1 MKHFVRKISIVFL
14 MLLLSTSLNAKAR
27 KTIKKKVKKNAK
39 EAAEKVVQAPQY
51 PKAIVTL
58 SPSAAE
64 ILYAIG
70 AQDQIVAVSEFTDYP
85 PEAAQKPV
93 VGGFDGKTLSIETII
108 SYEPDFVYL
117 TEGMHNFLIDSLN
130 SYGIK
135 WYLSNPT
142 SVTAIENEILEIG
155 ELTGHAD
162 EASLVVAQM
171 AEKLSTAYVPEAA
184 KTEDDEVETLDNTIN
199 IYYEVWNSPFMSAGA
214 SSFIN
219 DIIVHAGG
227 KNIFDDLTDA
237 YPMVS
242 EESII
247 ARAPDV
253 ILIPKSTG
261 ISADDVKARVGWS
274 SIPAVENNRIFLI
287 DDNLYSRPSPRVADV
302 ILELAELLN
311 Q

>member
-1 MKHFVRKISIVFL
+1 MKYLTRKASLVIL
-14 MLLLSTSLNAKAR
+14 MLALSMTLSAKSK
-27 KTIKKKVKKNAK
+27 KTITKKVKKNAK
-39 EAAEKVVQAPQY
+39 GAAEKVVAAPQY

-85 PEAAQKPV
+85 PEAAEKPV

-108 SYEPDFVYL
+108 SFEPDFVYL
-117 TEGMHNFLIDSLN
+117 TEGMHNFLIESLD

-142 SVTAIENEILEIG
+142 SVTQIETEILDIG
-155 ELTGHAD
+155 EITGHQD
-162 EASLVVAQM
+162 EAAIVVAQM
-171 AEKLSTAYVPEAA
+171 AEKLSTAYVPVPE
-184 KTEDDEVETLDNTIN
+184 KNEDDEVETLDSTLKV
-199 IYYEVWNSPFMSAGA
+199 YYEVWNAPFMSAGA

-253 ILIPKSTG
+253 ILITKSTG
-261 ISADDVKARVGWS
+261 ITADDVKARVGWS
-274 SIPAVENNRIFLI
+274 SIPAVENNRIFII
-287 DDNLYSRPSPRVADV
+287 DDNLYSRPAPRVADV